1 MTSNKEVLKQQYEL
15 IKSSR
20 EVVFKYCEKI
30 SPEHYIKAVDGFG
43 RGTICITQA
52 HIGRTYIFWLADFG
66 MKKQISYPPY
76 ESYKNLNDVL
86 QLFENVNE
94 VVEEFLTLFG
104 NRMDEKISGIVT
116 QINKEITVP
125 AIQLFTH
132 AITHEFH
139 HKGQVMSMSRILGY
153 KPPDAD
159 IIRFP

>member
-1 MTSNKEVLKQQYEL
+1 MTSNKEVPKQQYEL

-20 EVVFKYCEKI
+20 EVVFKYCEII

-66 MKKQISYPPY
+66 MKKQTSYPPY

-125 AIQLFTH
+125 ALQLFTH
-132 AITHEFH
+132 VITHEFH

>member
-1 MTSNKEVLKQQYEL
+1 MTSNKEVPKQQYEL

-20 EVVFKYCEKI
+20 EVVFQYCEKI
-30 SPEHYIKAVDGFG
+30 SPEDYVKAVDGFG

-132 AITHEFH
+132 VITHEFH

-153 KPPDAD
+153 RPPDAD
-159 IIRFP
+159 IVRFP